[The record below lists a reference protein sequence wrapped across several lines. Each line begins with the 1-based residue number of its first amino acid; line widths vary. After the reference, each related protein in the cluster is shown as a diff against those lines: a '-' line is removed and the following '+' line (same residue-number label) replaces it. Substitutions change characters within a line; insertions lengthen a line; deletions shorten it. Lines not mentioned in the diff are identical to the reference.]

1 MNIPLRKLRRIKR
14 HVMTYEECAH
24 VGIRHHNDN
33 GFCSVVAMSVACD
46 IAFSRA
52 RSIMAKMINRR
63 NGKGT
68 YPAQVHKLLD
78 LMGYKCEYVSIS
90 SKTLKTAQRELANT
104 KGAYYLYTRGHV
116 SCVKDGVMQDW
127 ARNDLRPSNKRIES
141 VYKITPTNEVIRY

>member
-68 YPAQVHKLLD
+68 YPAQVHKLFPSQYSTSALT
-78 LMGYKCEYVSIS
+78 CQVSH
-90 SKTLKTAQRELANT
+90 
-104 KGAYYLYTRGHV
+104 G
-116 SCVKDGVMQDW
+116 
-127 ARNDLRPSNKRIES
+127 
-141 VYKITPTNEVIRY
+141 